1 MTTDLKAK
9 IPAWVEGELTPV
21 GKLETHE
28 RGLKHPAVSVM
39 IMAGDAMLIQRR
51 ALEKYHTPGKWANAC
66 CTHPFWGEDPFDCA
80 VRRLDEELGI
90 TGLELTHR
98 ANLEYRADVG
108 AGLIEHEIVDL
119 YVAWTDQSLP
129 LSENPEEVMDTRW
142 VKVADLKAEI
152 DADPSAFTPWFKIYL
167 SDFAHT
173 LAQPTAG

>member
-1 MTTDLKAK
+1 MTTDLEAK
-9 IPAWVEGELTPV
+9 IPAWVDGELTPV

-39 IMAGDAMLIQRR
+39 IMAGDAMLLQRR
-51 ALEKYHTPGKWANAC
+51 ALGKYHTPGKWANAC
-66 CTHPFWGEDPFDCA
+66 CTHPFWGEEPLDCA
-80 VRRLDEELGI
+80 LRRLDEELGI

-108 AGLIEHEIVDL
+108 AGLIEHEVVDL

-129 LSENPEEVMDTRW
+129 LSANPEEVMDTRW
-142 VKVADLKAEI
+142 VKLTDLKAEI

>member
-51 ALEKYHTPGKWANAC
+51 ALEKYHTPSKWANAC
-66 CTHPFWGEDPFDCA
+66 CTHPFWGEDPHDCA
-80 VRRLDEELGI
+80 LRRLDEELGI

-108 AGLIEHEIVDL
+108 DGLIEHEVVDL

-129 LSENPEEVMDTRW
+129 LSANPEEVMETRW
-142 VKVADLKAEI
+142 VKITDLKSEI

-167 SDFAHT
+167 NDFAHT
-173 LAQPTAG
+173 LTQPAAG

>member
-9 IPAWVEGELTPV
+9 IPAWIEGKLTPV

-66 CTHPFWGEDPFDCA
+66 CTHPFWGEDPHDCA
-80 VRRLDEELGI
+80 LRRLDEELGI

-108 AGLIEHEIVDL
+108 DGLIEHEVVDL

-129 LSENPEEVMDTRW
+129 LSANPEEVMETRW
-142 VKVADLKAEI
+142 VKITDLKSEI

-167 SDFAHT
+167 NDFAHT
-173 LAQPTAG
+173 LTQPAAG